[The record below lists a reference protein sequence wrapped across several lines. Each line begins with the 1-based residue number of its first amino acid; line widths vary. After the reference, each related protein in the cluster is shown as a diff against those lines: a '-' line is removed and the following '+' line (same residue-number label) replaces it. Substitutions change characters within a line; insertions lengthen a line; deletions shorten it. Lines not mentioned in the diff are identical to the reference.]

1 MLWKDREYDKNDM
14 YMGMYVS
21 YTWVW
26 HVICIC
32 ICMYT
37 IRGIGIKGYIEMFMY
52 IDEMIER

>member
-1 MLWKDREYDKNDM
+1 MYVIWKDREYDKNDM

-32 ICMYT
+32 MYT
-37 IRGIGIKGYIEMFMY
+37 IRGIGINGYIEMFMY